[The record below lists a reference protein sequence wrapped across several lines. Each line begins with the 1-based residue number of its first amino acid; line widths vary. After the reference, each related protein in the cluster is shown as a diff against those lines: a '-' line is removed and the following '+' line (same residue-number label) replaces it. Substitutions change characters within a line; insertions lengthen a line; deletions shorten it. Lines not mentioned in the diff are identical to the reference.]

1 MTVIQF
7 ATGLIQRY
15 PLRMWLIVSAGI
27 ASNLL
32 EGIGLALLAPMF
44 SLAGMETT
52 GQPVAP
58 SKVLGWFQQAMQAMG
73 FVPTLGGVLVAL
85 LAIFFLQ
92 SLVVILNER
101 LVNSTRF
108 HYAGSL
114 RSRLYEAIF
123 SARWE
128 FIATQKTGA
137 LTNALTQD
145 PVRAAAA
152 FLNLTALARECA
164 AVLIYVSLALIFS
177 WQMALVAVGIA
188 VAGLFL
194 FRSRVAKG
202 QDYGAETTQAYARV
216 QEEAVEKLGSAKLV
230 KGFGVVG
237 DAADRFT
244 TLVQA
249 LANVQISDS
258 RNRTMV
264 GALYQPLTATLLLS
278 GLYAA
283 LTIFQM
289 PIPEMMVLLIIVFR
303 LTPRVSDLQMILHE
317 VLSLLPSVAHVA
329 ELTSLAQAQRER
341 DGGLPFQGMQQGIQ
355 VQDVWFAYEGKE
367 PVLRGVTLEVQK
379 GETIAIVGPSGSGKT
394 TMIDLLM
401 GLVHP
406 SRGTVLVDGLPLPRL
421 NANDWHRRCGYVPQ
435 EVSLFNETIRA
446 NLLWG
451 KPTATAEEIDLA
463 VKLSHA
469 DEFIRQLPQG
479 YGTVVGSR
487 GLLLSG
493 GQRQRLAL
501 ARALLRKPELLIL
514 DEATSS
520 LDTESEGLIQ
530 KTLETL
536 ARSMSIVIVAHRLA
550 TVQRAD
556 RIYVLEQG
564 RIVESGSWDALTRA
578 DGRFNELR
586 KLQDVGMG

>member
-1 MTVIQF
+1 MTVVQF
-7 ATGLIQRY
+7 ATGLIHRY
-15 PLRMWLIVSAGI
+15 PFRMWLIVSAGV

-52 GQPVAP
+52 GQPGTP
-58 SKVLGWFQQAMQAMG
+58 SKILGWFQQATQAIG

-92 SLVVILNER
+92 SLVVIFNER

-108 HYAGSL
+108 QYAGSL
-114 RSRLYEAIF
+114 RSTLYEAIF
-123 SARWE
+123 AARWE
-128 FIATQKTGA
+128 FIAKQKTGV

-145 PVRAAAA
+145 SVRATAA
-152 FLNLTALARECA
+152 FLNLTALVRECV

-177 WQMALVAVGIA
+177 WQMTLVAVGIA
-188 VAGLFL
+188 GAGLYFFL
-194 FRSRVAKG
+194 SRVARG
-202 QDYGAETTQAYARV
+202 QEYGAETTLAYTHI
-216 QEEAVEKLGSAKLV
+216 QEEAVEKLASAKLV
-230 KGFGVVG
+230 KGFGVAG
-237 DAADRFT
+237 DATDRFT
-244 TLVQA
+244 RAVHA
-249 LANVQISDS
+249 LENVQIRDS
-258 RNRTMV
+258 KNRTMV

-289 PIPEMMVLLIIVFR
+289 PISDIMVLLIIVFR
-303 LTPRVSDLQMILHE
+303 LTPRVSDLQMTMHE
-317 VLSLLPSVAHVA
+317 VLSLLPSVAQVV
-329 ELTSLAQAQRER
+329 EVTRLAQEQRER
-341 DGGLPFQGMQQGIQ
+341 DGGLPFLGLQQGIHL
-355 VQDVWFAYEGKE
+355 QDAWFAYEGKA
-367 PVLRGVTLEVQK
+367 PVLRGVTLEVRK

-394 TMIDLLM
+394 TMIDLIM
-401 GLVHP
+401 GLVRP
-406 SRGTVLVDGLPLPRL
+406 TQGEVLVDGVPLHRL
-421 NANDWHRRCGYVPQ
+421 SANDWHRRCGYVPQ

-451 KPTATAEEIDLA
+451 KPTATVEEIDMA

-469 DEFIRQLPQG
+469 DEFIRQLPLG
-479 YGTVVGSR
+479 YETIVGSR
-487 GLLLSG
+487 GVLLSG

-501 ARALLRKPELLIL
+501 ARALIRKPELLIL

-520 LDTESEGLIQ
+520 LDTESEFMIQ
-530 KTLETL
+530 KTLEAL

-556 RIYVLEQG
+556 RIYVLEDG
-564 RIVESGSWDALTRA
+564 RIVEFGSWDALA
-578 DGRFNELR
+578 LAEGRFNELR
-586 KLQDVGMG
+586 KLQDVGIG